1 MAISSAVLLI
11 VLIALPFGGS
21 VLAALF
27 PTNARNAEAYL
38 AGGVALIALLIVGTV
53 YPQVVNGG
61 VVQYKTP
68 WVPELG
74 LEFNLRM
81 DGFAWVLAALITGI
95 GFLVVLYARYYI
107 SPADPVPR
115 FFSFLLAFMGAM
127 LGIVISGD
135 LIQLVFFW
143 ELTSLFSFLLI
154 GTRLRRRGM
163 ARAWH

>member
-1 MAISSAVLLI
+1 MAISSAAFLI

-21 VLAALF
+21 CLATLF
-27 PTNARNAEAYL
+27 RANARNAEAYL
-38 AGGVALIALLIVGTV
+38 AGGVALTALLLVIAI

-61 VVQYKTP
+61 VVQYRAA

-74 LEFNLRM
+74 LEFNLRI

-95 GFLVVLYARYYI
+95 GFLVVLYARYYM
-107 SPADPVPR
+107 SAADPVPR

-127 LGIVISGD
+127 LGIVLSGN

-143 ELTSLFSFLLI
+143 ELTSLFLSC
-154 GTRLRRRGM
+154 
-163 ARAWH
+163 